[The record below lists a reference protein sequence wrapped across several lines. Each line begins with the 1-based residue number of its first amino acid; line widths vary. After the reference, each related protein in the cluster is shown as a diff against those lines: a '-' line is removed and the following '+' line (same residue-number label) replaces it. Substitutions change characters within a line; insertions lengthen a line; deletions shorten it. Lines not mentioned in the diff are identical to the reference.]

1 MDDGG
6 RIFKISGKCERNAY
20 WDGGTSGKSFSG
32 KLVVDS
38 DGTVKGVCDQLFGFL
53 SSYDGVRYIYGKF
66 VGNDSRART
75 TMLGLSNNQHD
86 CSYIFIIPEV
96 QNLKSGTWRMVSCS
110 GTGMSTK
117 ISSLNLGRV
126 EIEFEEE
133 AFSEK
138 AYNEIMQ
145 KYNNL
150 DMKKKHIRDII
161 AHIDLDKICQK
172 KA

>member
-6 RIFKISGKCERNAY
+6 RIFNISGKCERNAY

-66 VGNDSRART
+66 VGNDS
-75 TMLGLSNNQHD
+75 
-86 CSYIFIIPEV
+86 
-96 QNLKSGTWRMVSCS
+96 KSGTWRIVSCS

-150 DMKKKHIRDII
+150 DMKKEHIRDII